1 MKAKIISTGEIVK
14 IVSSKFEMGYVT
26 VLREDKKFTNVASD
40 EIEMIEMID
49 DWGEKEIDWEQR
61 RYEIAKDALAG
72 IISEESIPGVDP
84 FHYIDKDVSRAIE
97 YADELIKRLKT
108 K

>member
-1 MKAKIISTGEIVK
+1 MKAKIISTGEILKV
-14 IVSSKFEMGYVT
+14 GYIT
-26 VLREDKKFTNVASD
+26 MLRDDDSLYNASVHD
-40 EIEMIEMID
+40 IEIID
-49 DWGEKEIDWEQR
+49 DSTNKVIDWEQR

-72 IISEESIPGVDP
+72 IISEESIPGTDP

-97 YADELIKRLKT
+97 YADELIKHLKS

>member
-1 MKAKIISTGEIVK
+1 MKAKIISTGEILKV
-14 IVSSKFEMGYVT
+14 GYIT
-26 VLREDKKFTNVASD
+26 MLRDDDSLYNASVHDIEIIGDSTDKA
-40 EIEMIEMID
+40 
-49 DWGEKEIDWEQR
+49 IDWEQR

-97 YADELIKRLKT
+97 YADELIKRLKA

>member
-40 EIEMIEMID
+40 EIEMID
-49 DWGEKEIDWEQR
+49 DWEKKEIDWEQR
-61 RYEIAKDALAG
+61 RYEIARDALTG
-72 IISEESIPGVDP
+72 IIAEESISGANPY
-84 FHYIDKDVSRAIE
+84 HYFDEDVSRAIK
-97 YADELIKRLKT
+97 YADELIKRLKA

>member
-40 EIEMIEMID
+40 EIEMID

-61 RYEIAKDALAG
+61 RYEIAKDVLTG
-72 IISEESIPGVDP
+72 IIAEESIPGADP
-84 FHYIDKDVSRAIE
+84 RHYVDKDVSRAIE
-97 YADELIKRLKT
+97 YADELIKHLKS

>member
-1 MKAKIISTGEIVK
+1 MKAKIISTGEILKV
-14 IVSSKFEMGYVT
+14 GYIT
-26 VLREDKKFTNVASD
+26 MLRDDDSLYNASVHD
-40 EIEMIEMID
+40 IEIID
-49 DWGEKEIDWEQR
+49 DSTDKAIDWEQR

-97 YADELIKRLKT
+97 YADELIKQLKS
-108 K
+108 KQV

>member
-40 EIEMIEMID
+40 EIEMID
-49 DWGEKEIDWEQR
+49 GWGEKEIDWEQR
-61 RYEIAKDALAG
+61 RYEIARDALTG
-72 IISEESIPGVDP
+72 IIAEESISGANPY
-84 FHYIDKDVSRAIE
+84 HYFDEDASRAIK
-97 YADELIKRLKT
+97 YADELIKRLKA